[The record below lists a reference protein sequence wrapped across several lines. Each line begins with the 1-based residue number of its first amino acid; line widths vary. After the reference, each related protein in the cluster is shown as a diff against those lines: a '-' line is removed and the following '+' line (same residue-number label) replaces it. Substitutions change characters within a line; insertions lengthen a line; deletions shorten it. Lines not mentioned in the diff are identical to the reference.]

1 MKRLLSISYFSP
13 AALRHDLTDRLANI
27 IREIKDDF
35 DADLMH
41 AVIETKEVH
50 EGKKVYIAPYYHAFK
65 KYQDI

>member
-27 IREIKDDF
+27 IRDIKDDF

-41 AVIETKEVH
+41 TVIETK
-50 EGKKVYIAPYYHAFK
+50 
-65 KYQDI
+65 